1 MSATAAKLHSQLKVD
16 HLYHLIRIFKTY
28 ENCVCSL
35 AVSQR
40 CTQENLS
47 LPIALRGLL
56 FIPARILLSFVVSAL
71 SEILQELQAELDATK
86 LEMKHKESGVEVI
99 QMEKERV
106 MGKLKAA
113 EGELLVIKLSI
124 NYTYSINE
132 VYIL

>member
-1 MSATAAKLHSQLKVD
+1 MSATEAKLHSQLKVD
-16 HLYHLIRIFKTY
+16 HLYRLIRILKTY